1 MQTTLHNEVENNVTT
16 SFVRD
21 GIEWVVSS
29 HDGKEYPKNFRDY
42 ERLNRF
48 EKIKFQADNPKKF
61 KSFKDRDSA
70 TNRYLRN
77 PTLRRANMRVPMPTE
92 AKEEWKKCR
101 DSVEYFAE
109 NYATLIHIDYG
120 TVRVKLRDYQRD
132 LIRHIE
138 KHRLTINTLTRQ
150 VGKSVV
156 VAGIVIAHYAI
167 FNESKRIGIIA
178 HEKKLAADNLAKAK
192 LIIQNLPEFL
202 QPGIVRW
209 NMNSVELENGCIIE
223 AYAAEADS
231 VRGQSFALLYL
242 DEVAF
247 IDSKNWKEMWK
258 AIHPVISSG
267 RESKIIMTSTPNGPN
282 HYGELWKNAIKGV
295 SKFKPFKTIWN
306 CVKERLYNDEG
317 IFDDGDE
324 WKNAQIADSSKD
336 DFSQEHEGEFNG
348 TQGTLIDG
356 FKLIKMYERADD
368 PILVDR
374 GMNVKVYHNPE
385 PNHTYI
391 MTVDVAEGRGM
402 DASSFSIIDVTHQ
415 PYTQVAMFNNNKVS
429 PLLLPAILYKWATKY
444 NEAFVLIELNVNGLM
459 VASDL
464 QMDIEYEN
472 IIPLNGPT
480 EIDIGIK
487 TTKRTKA
494 IGCSTLK
501 DLVEKDVL
509 NIQCKDTL
517 TQLMKFI
524 QKGKSW
530 AAENDDDHDDI
541 VMTLVIF
548 AYLTTT
554 TLFED
559 FVDADAS
566 VKAQMFQREI
576 DELLEDSKLFGFLD
590 DGLEDLT
597 EQVNGFSF

>member
-1 MQTTLHNEVENNVTT
+1 MSTMIETQLEESLTTTFIEN
-16 SFVRD
+16 
-21 GIEWVVSS
+21 GIEWVISK
-29 HDGKEYPKNFRDY
+29 HDGKKYPKHFHDY

-48 EKIKFQADNPKKF
+48 EKIKFQSSDPMDF
-61 KSFKDRDSA
+61 TRFKDRDST

-77 PTLRRANMRVPMPTE
+77 PTLRRANARVLLPKE
-92 AKEEWKKCR
+92 AKREWKKCR
-101 DSVEYFAE
+101 DSIEYFAE

-120 TVRVKLRDYQRD
+120 AVRVKLRDYQRE

-156 VAGIVIAHYAI
+156 VAGIIIAHYAI

-202 QPGIVRW
+202 QPGVVRW
-209 NMNSVELENGCIIE
+209 NMGSVELENGCIIE

-258 AIHPVISSG
+258 AIYPVISSG

-282 HYGELWKNAIKGV
+282 HYGDLWKNAIKGV

-306 CVKERLYNDEG
+306 CVKERLYTDDG
-317 IFDDGDE
+317 VFDDGEE
-324 WKNAQIADSSKD
+324 WKQSQIADSSID
-336 DFSQEHEGEFNG
+336 DFKQEHEGEFNG

-368 PILVDR
+368 PIHHDR
-374 GMNVKVYHNPE
+374 NNGVKVYDKPKEGN
-385 PNHTYI
+385 TYI
-391 MTVDVAEGRGM
+391 MTVDVAEGRNM
-402 DASSFSIIDVTHQ
+402 DYSSFSIIDVTQ
-415 PYTQVAMFNNNKVS
+415 KPFKQVVVFNNNRVS
-429 PLLLPAILYKWATKY
+429 PIVLPAILFKWATKY
-444 NEAFVLIELNVNGLM
+444 NEAFVLVELNANGLM
-459 VASDL
+459 VATDL
-464 QMDIEYEN
+464 QMDLEYEN
-472 IIPLNGPT
+472 IIPLNGNSD
-480 EIDIGIK
+480 IDIGIK

-501 DLVEKDVL
+501 DLVEQDVL
-509 NIQCKDTL
+509 NIVCKDTL
-517 TQLMKFI
+517 NQLMKFV
-524 QKGKSW
+524 QKGNSW
-530 AAENDDDHDDI
+530 ANENDSDHDDI

-548 AYLTTT
+548 GYLSTTQI
-554 TLFED
+554 FSD
-559 FVDADAS
+559 FIEADVS
-566 VKAQMFQREI
+566 VKREMFSQEI
-576 DELLEDSKLFGFLD
+576 AELIEESKVFGFLD
-590 DGLEDLT
+590 DGLVDL
-597 EQVNGFSF
+597 NKPSGFAF